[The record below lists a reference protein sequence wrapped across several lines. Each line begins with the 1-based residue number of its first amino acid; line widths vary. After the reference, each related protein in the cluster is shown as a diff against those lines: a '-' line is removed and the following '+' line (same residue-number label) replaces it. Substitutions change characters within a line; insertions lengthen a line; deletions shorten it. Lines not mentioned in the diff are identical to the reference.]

1 MRVTSIEEM
10 LAFAK
15 SLSQVLADPM
25 TSKLVIKTKQ
35 VFALKGISA
44 LSEGTR
50 ARIENTQE
58 VLEQLSFGL
67 GEAMSRVEVFLKN
80 MMKFSFLSQRV
91 FIHLIY

>member
-1 MRVTSIEEM
+1 M
-10 LAFAK
+10 LIFAK

-35 VFALKGISA
+35 VFALKGITT

-50 ARIENTQE
+50 ASIENTQE

-67 GEAMSRVEVFLKN
+67 GEAMSRVDMFLRS